1 MYPNLK
7 AEMGRNG
14 LKGKD
19 LAETI
24 GLGQKTFSKKMTGK
38 AEFTLGQA
46 RKIKSR
52 FFPGLSLDYLF
63 EESNNTG

>member
-7 AEMGRNG
+7 AEMSRNG

-19 LAETI
+19 LAQTLK
-24 GLGQKTFSKKMTGK
+24 LGEKTFSKKMTGK

-46 RKIKSR
+46 RTIKSR
-52 FFPGLSLDYLF
+52 FFPSLSLDYLF
-63 EESNNTG
+63 EDSNSTG